1 MTSSMYCPQDETME
15 TQSADAAAVT
25 SCLLDVMSIRLTE
38 MDLYSARRV
47 DDHHKRRLSPPR
59 IVDGD
64 IKFRGY
70 HLRMDKNRP
79 LKERSVVLVHNK
91 SYDDL
96 LFTTKYEYYQIQ
108 LELLSKNKQRRQLLS
123 KTCTLSM
130 TVTAVSLLPCYSY
143 CSCL

>member
-1 MTSSMYCPQDETME
+1 MTHPKAVARFYYLSDPMTSSMYCSQDETME

-38 MDLYSARRV
+38 MDLYSARRI
-47 DDHHKRRLSPPR
+47 DDHHKHRLSPPC

-79 LKERSVVLVHNK
+79 LKERSVVQVHNE
-91 SYDDL
+91 SYDV
-96 LFTTKYEYYQIQ
+96 
-108 LELLSKNKQRRQLLS
+108 S
-123 KTCTLSM
+123 
-130 TVTAVSLLPCYSY
+130 TVYHKI
-143 CSCL
+143 